1 MFLFDSKSL
10 VSFMVVYIFSAS
22 LFDEIEQNQH
32 YFFLCKFTFI
42 LVLVVF
48 IFFLGFLPIYIYILN
63 LCSTSLHKQFLLYT
77 IYVSSRKDK
86 SLYDFYTYKIIY
98 MNM

>member
-22 LFDEIEQNQH
+22 LFDEIEQSQH

-48 IFFLGFLPIYIYILN
+48 IFFLGFLPIYIYLEPLFN
-63 LCSTSLHKQFLLYT
+63 KFAQT
-77 IYVSSRKDK
+77 IP
-86 SLYDFYTYKIIY
+86 IIY
-98 MNM
+98 YICIIKKGQEFV